1 MIVYSP
7 EKDIY
12 RRARERM
19 VSQQIAARGVAD
31 ERVLAAMRK
40 VPRHLFVEEAL
51 RDQAYADHPL
61 PIGEG
66 QTISQPYIV
75 ALMTEALELK
85 GPEKVLEVGTGSG
98 YQTAILAEL
107 ARWVYSIE
115 RHPGLLERARQIL
128 EALGYT
134 NVILKLGDGTK
145 GWPEAAPFEAILV
158 TAAGPRVPEPLLE
171 QLAEGGRLVMPV
183 GDEWSQYLVKIVKK
197 GGKFYRQTLEPVRFV
212 KLVGEY
218 GFKE

>member
-1 MIVYSP
+1 MSYSP
-7 EKDIY
+7 EKDLY

-19 VSQQIAARGVAD
+19 VSQQIAARGITD

-75 ALMTEALELK
+75 ALMTQALELK

-115 RHPGLLERARQIL
+115 RYPRLLERARRVL

-134 NVILKLGDGTK
+134 NVILKLGDGTR
-145 GWPEAAPFEAILV
+145 GWPEAAPFEAIIV
-158 TAAGPRVPEPLLE
+158 TAAGPRIPEPLLE

-183 GDEWSQYLVKIVKK
+183 GDEWSQYLVRVVKK

-218 GFKE
+218 GFKA

>member
-1 MIVYSP
+1 MKKLVEP
-7 EKDIY
+7 DLY

-19 VSQQIAARGVAD
+19 VQTQIAARGITD

-51 RDQAYADHPL
+51 VDQAYADHPL
-61 PIGEG
+61 PIGDG

-75 ALMTEALELK
+75 ALMTQALELK
-85 GPEKVLEVGTGSG
+85 GDEKVLEVGTGSG

-115 RHPGLLERARQIL
+115 RYPRLLERARKIL
-128 EALGYT
+128 ERLGYT
-134 NVILKLGDGTK
+134 NVTLKLGDGTK
-145 GWPEAAPFEAILV
+145 GWPEVAPFEAIIV
-158 TAAGPRVPEPLLE
+158 TAAGPKVPEPLLE

-183 GDEWSQYLVKIVKK
+183 GDEWSQYLIKVVKK
-197 GGKFYRQTLEPVRFV
+197 GGQFHRQTLEPVRFV

-218 GFKE
+218 GFQE